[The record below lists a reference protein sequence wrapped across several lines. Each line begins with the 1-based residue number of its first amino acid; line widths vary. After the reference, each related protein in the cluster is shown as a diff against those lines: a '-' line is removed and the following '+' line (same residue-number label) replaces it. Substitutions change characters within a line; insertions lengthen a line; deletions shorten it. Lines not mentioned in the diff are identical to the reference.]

1 MTLGELAQI
10 VAYMARLWPNFSAD
24 DETLNV
30 WREWL
35 GDYEFSDVLTV
46 VRTHGADAFPP
57 GPGRIAKDLA
67 HLRGHAPSPSEAFDE
82 ALRAW
87 SWNTYEAGRLSH
99 NHPPG
104 FLTPDVDP
112 ETNRQRGF
120 TCPCPEE
127 DCPSFGLMEGPG
139 EWQWSHP
146 AVQAASSTID
156 WSEVYA
162 DGKDIASQSRSW
174 ERRRFMKTYTEI
186 LEREE
191 ICAALP
197 AGSRDTLAELE
208 RRRDPVLEAG
218 LDVADGWAMPALEE
232 EYD

>member
-1 MTLGELAQI
+1 
-10 VAYMARLWPNFSAD
+10 MA
-24 DETLNV
+24 V
-30 WREWL
+30 
-35 GDYEFSDVLTV
+35 
-46 VRTHGADAFPP
+46 
-57 GPGRIAKDLA
+57 
-67 HLRGHAPSPSEAFDE
+67 
-82 ALRAW
+82 
-87 SWNTYEAGRLSH
+87 
-99 NHPPG
+99 
-104 FLTPDVDP
+104 
-112 ETNRQRGF
+112 
-120 TCPCPEE
+120 
-127 DCPSFGLMEGPG
+127 
-139 EWQWSHP
+139 
-146 AVQAASSTID
+146 
-156 WSEVYA
+156 VYA

>member
-10 VAYMARLWPNFSAD
+10 VGYMARLWPNFSAD

-35 GDYEFSDVLTV
+35 GDYEDLVGHQV
-46 VRTHGADAFPP
+46 AVGA
-57 GPGRIAKDLA
+57 
-67 HLRGHAPSPSEAFDE
+67 EAFDE

-87 SWNTYEAGRLSH
+87 SWNTYVAGRLSH
-99 NHPPG
+99 NHPPPG

>member
-1 MTLGELAQI
+1 
-10 VAYMARLWPNFSAD
+10 
-24 DETLNV
+24 
-30 WREWL
+30 
-35 GDYEFSDVLTV
+35 
-46 VRTHGADAFPP
+46 
-57 GPGRIAKDLA
+57 
-67 HLRGHAPSPSEAFDE
+67 
-82 ALRAW
+82 
-87 SWNTYEAGRLSH
+87 
-99 NHPPG
+99 
-104 FLTPDVDP
+104 
-112 ETNRQRGF
+112 
-120 TCPCPEE
+120 
-127 DCPSFGLMEGPG
+127 MEGPG

-197 AGSRDTLAELE
+197 AGSRDTWLSWNVVETRL
-208 RRRDPVLEAG
+208 G
-218 LDVADGWAMPALEE
+218 GGTGCADGWAMPALEE